1 MSNLPKDLAERLAAL
16 GTQRP
21 LLVCSDYDGTL
32 APIAQRP
39 EQVQLL
45 PGAFNLLHELVRL
58 PDTRVAII
66 SGRSRDNLRAHSGL
80 DLPILLIGSHGA
92 ELPGRIAE
100 RREPAQQTQ
109 IDALESALVQICAR
123 APGAWIERKPFGMA
137 VHVREASCLDGER
150 VLAQVRDGLTQWP
163 AIHATEGKAV
173 IELSFVRTSKG
184 DAVHWLR
191 NDWGVEPQVIYFG
204 DDVTDES
211 AFEAL
216 GPEDIGV
223 KVGAGQSRAA
233 HRVTSESE
241 ALSALAFLL
250 RRRALMT
257 GDCIAQP
264 VSQGSGI

>member
-1 MSNLPKDLAERLAAL
+1 MTNLPKELAERLAAL
-16 GTQRP
+16 GARRP

-39 EQVQLL
+39 EQAQLL
-45 PGAFNLLHELVRL
+45 SGAFNLLHELARL

-66 SGRSRDNLRAHSGL
+66 SGRSRDNLRLHSGL
-80 DLPILLIGSHGA
+80 DLPVLLVGSHGA

-100 RREPAQQTQ
+100 RREPAQQ
-109 IDALESALVQICAR
+109 ILLDALESSLAQICAR

-137 VHVREASCLDGER
+137 VHVREATHSDAER

-163 AIHATEGKAV
+163 AVYVTEGKAV
-173 IELSFVRTSKG
+173 IELSVARMSKG

-191 NDWGVEPQVIYFG
+191 NDWGVDPQVIYFG

-233 HRVTSESE
+233 HRVASESE
-241 ALSALAFLL
+241 ALSALAFLCSQ
-250 RRRALMT
+250 RTLMT
-257 GDCIAQP
+257 GDRIAQGET
-264 VSQGSGI
+264 QRSGT